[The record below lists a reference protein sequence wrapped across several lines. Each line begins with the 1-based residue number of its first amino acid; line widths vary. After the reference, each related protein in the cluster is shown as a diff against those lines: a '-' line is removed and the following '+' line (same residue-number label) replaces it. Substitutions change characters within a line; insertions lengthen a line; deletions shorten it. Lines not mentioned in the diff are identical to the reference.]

1 MRVLCENQC
10 EPQRRELHVDWWP
23 QQGPISRL
31 SSDNRKSYRI
41 YAWIDPVTRQA
52 HYVGQTAN
60 TLHLRRTEHLRSAGR
75 TRKNE
80 WVRGMLESGIE
91 PEIVLLEEVIGLRRQ
106 AADREQHWIGRLR
119 AEGHPL
125 TN

>member
-1 MRVLCENQC
+1 M
-10 EPQRRELHVDWWP
+10 
-23 QQGPISRL
+23 
-31 SSDNRKSYRI
+31 
-41 YAWIDPVTRQA
+41 IDPVTRQA

-106 AADREQHWIGRLR
+106 AVDREQHWIGRLR

-125 TN
+125 AN